1 MQVTKNIIKFNEMLI
16 AIPKAMKGVW
26 DMSENRWGY
35 KRTKQYMQEL
45 ESLESLSFELT
56 TLLLPWISVLI
67 SIVFVFWFKDF
78 ATSLAKGLKFKQNP
92 LFNEG
97 DKVLLEGQDAIIV
110 KIGLRSTVFGL
121 YTDRGYTWRVI
132 ANERLEYVKLEKI
145 IDTNVHMDSEAEQ
158 GKRIQGL
165 IDQAQDDKIKANK
178 ERIDKLEK

>member
-1 MQVTKNIIKFNEMLI
+1 
-16 AIPKAMKGVW
+16 
-26 DMSENRWGY
+26 
-35 KRTKQYMQEL
+35 MQEL
-45 ESLESLSFELT
+45 ESLESLSLELS

-178 ERIDKLEK
+178 ERIDRLEK

>member
-1 MQVTKNIIKFNEMLI
+1 
-16 AIPKAMKGVW
+16 
-26 DMSENRWGY
+26 
-35 KRTKQYMQEL
+35 MQEL
-45 ESLESLSFELT
+45 ESLESLSLELS

-78 ATSLAKGLKFKQNP
+78 ATCLAKGLKFKQNP

>member
-1 MQVTKNIIKFNEMLI
+1 
-16 AIPKAMKGVW
+16 
-26 DMSENRWGY
+26 
-35 KRTKQYMQEL
+35 MQEL

-165 IDQAQDDKIKANK
+165 IDQAQDDKIKANSK
-178 ERIDKLEK
+178 RIDKLEK

>member
-1 MQVTKNIIKFNEMLI
+1 M
-16 AIPKAMKGVW
+16 
-26 DMSENRWGY
+26 D
-35 KRTKQYMQEL
+35 EL

-56 TLLLPWISVLI
+56 TLLLPWISILI

-121 YTDRGYTWRVI
+121 YTERGYTWRVI

-178 ERIDKLEK
+178 ERIDRLEK

>member
-1 MQVTKNIIKFNEMLI
+1 M
-16 AIPKAMKGVW
+16 
-26 DMSENRWGY
+26 D
-35 KRTKQYMQEL
+35 EL

-56 TLLLPWISVLI
+56 TLLLPWISILI

-158 GKRIQGL
+158 GKRIQSL

>member
-1 MQVTKNIIKFNEMLI
+1 MESIVQLEEMGL
-16 AIPKAMKGVW
+16 
-26 DMSENRWGY
+26 
-35 KRTKQYMQEL
+35 
-45 ESLESLSFELT
+45 ELT
-56 TLLLPWISVLI
+56 HLLLPWISVLI

-97 DKVLLEGQDAIIV
+97 DKVILEDQDAIII

-178 ERIDKLEK
+178 ERIDRLEK

>member
-1 MQVTKNIIKFNEMLI
+1 
-16 AIPKAMKGVW
+16 
-26 DMSENRWGY
+26 
-35 KRTKQYMQEL
+35 MQEL

-56 TLLLPWISVLI
+56 TLLLPWISILI

-165 IDQAQDDKIKANK
+165 IDQAQDDKIKANSK
-178 ERIDKLEK
+178 RIDKLEK

>member
-1 MQVTKNIIKFNEMLI
+1 MDPIN
-16 AIPKAMKGVW
+16 
-26 DMSENRWGY
+26 
-35 KRTKQYMQEL
+35 EL
-45 ESLESLSFELT
+45 ESLSLELT
-56 TLLLPWISVLI
+56 HLILPWISILI
-67 SIVFVFWFKDF
+67 SIVFVFWFKHF

-178 ERIDKLEK
+178 ERIDRLEK

>member
-1 MQVTKNIIKFNEMLI
+1 MDPIN
-16 AIPKAMKGVW
+16 
-26 DMSENRWGY
+26 
-35 KRTKQYMQEL
+35 EL
-45 ESLESLSFELT
+45 ESLSLELT
-56 TLLLPWISVLI
+56 HLILPWISILI

-178 ERIDKLEK
+178 ERIDSCLLYTSPSPRDS

>member
-1 MQVTKNIIKFNEMLI
+1 
-16 AIPKAMKGVW
+16 
-26 DMSENRWGY
+26 
-35 KRTKQYMQEL
+35 MQEL
-45 ESLESLSFELT
+45 KSLESLSFELT
-56 TLLLPWISVLI
+56 TLLLPWISILI

-178 ERIDKLEK
+178 ERIDRLEK

>member
-1 MQVTKNIIKFNEMLI
+1 
-16 AIPKAMKGVW
+16 
-26 DMSENRWGY
+26 
-35 KRTKQYMQEL
+35 MQEL

-56 TLLLPWISVLI
+56 TLLLPWISILI

-97 DKVLLEGQDAIIV
+97 DKVLLEGQDAIII

-121 YTDRGYTWRVI
+121 YTERGYTWRVI

-145 IDTNVHMDSEAEQ
+145 IDTNVHMDSDAEK
-158 GKRIQGL
+158 GKRIQSL

>member
-1 MQVTKNIIKFNEMLI
+1 
-16 AIPKAMKGVW
+16 
-26 DMSENRWGY
+26 
-35 KRTKQYMQEL
+35 MQEL
-45 ESLESLSFELT
+45 ESLESLIFELT

>member
-1 MQVTKNIIKFNEMLI
+1 M
-16 AIPKAMKGVW
+16 
-26 DMSENRWGY
+26 D
-35 KRTKQYMQEL
+35 EL

-56 TLLLPWISVLI
+56 TLLLPWISILI

-121 YTDRGYTWRVI
+121 YTERGYTWRVI

-158 GKRIQGL
+158 GKRIQSL
-165 IDQAQDDKIKANK
+165 IDQAQDNKINANK

>member
-1 MQVTKNIIKFNEMLI
+1 MDSI
-16 AIPKAMKGVW
+16 
-26 DMSENRWGY
+26 
-35 KRTKQYMQEL
+35 QEL
-45 ESLESLSFELT
+45 EHLSIELT
-56 TLLLPWISVLI
+56 TLILPWISVLI

-78 ATSLAKGLKFKQNP
+78 ATSLAKGFKFKQNP

-97 DKVLLEGQDAIIV
+97 DKVLLEGQDAIIL

-178 ERIDKLEK
+178 ERIDKMEK

>member
-1 MQVTKNIIKFNEMLI
+1 MESFNQLEEM
-16 AIPKAMKGVW
+16 G
-26 DMSENRWGY
+26 
-35 KRTKQYMQEL
+35 L
-45 ESLESLSFELT
+45 EIT
-56 TLLLPWISVLI
+56 HLLLPWISVLI

-78 ATSLAKGLKFKQNP
+78 ATSLAKGLKFRNNP

-97 DKVLLEGQDAIIV
+97 DKVLLEDQDAIIM

-121 YTDRGYTWRVI
+121 YTERGYTWRVI

-145 IDTNVHMDSEAEQ
+145 IDSNVHMDSEAEQ

-165 IDQAQDDKIKANK
+165 IDKAQDDKIRANK

>member
-1 MQVTKNIIKFNEMLI
+1 M
-16 AIPKAMKGVW
+16 
-26 DMSENRWGY
+26 D
-35 KRTKQYMQEL
+35 EL

-165 IDQAQDDKIKANK
+165 IDQAQDDKIKANSK
-178 ERIDKLEK
+178 RIDKLEK

>member
-1 MQVTKNIIKFNEMLI
+1 M
-16 AIPKAMKGVW
+16 
-26 DMSENRWGY
+26 D
-35 KRTKQYMQEL
+35 EL
-45 ESLESLSFELT
+45 ESLESLSLELS

-121 YTDRGYTWRVI
+121 YTDRGYTWRGY
-132 ANERLEYVKLEKI
+132 RKRKI
-145 IDTNVHMDSEAEQ
+145 RVC
-158 GKRIQGL
+158 
-165 IDQAQDDKIKANK
+165 QAREDY
-178 ERIDKLEK
+178 RY

>member
-1 MQVTKNIIKFNEMLI
+1 MESMVQLEEMGL
-16 AIPKAMKGVW
+16 
-26 DMSENRWGY
+26 
-35 KRTKQYMQEL
+35 
-45 ESLESLSFELT
+45 ELT
-56 TLLLPWISVLI
+56 HLLLPWISVLI

-97 DKVLLEGQDAIIV
+97 DKVILEDQDAIII

-178 ERIDKLEK
+178 ERIDRLEK

>member
-1 MQVTKNIIKFNEMLI
+1 ME
-16 AIPKAMKGVW
+16 
-26 DMSENRWGY
+26 
-35 KRTKQYMQEL
+35 EL

-56 TLLLPWISVLI
+56 TLLLPWISILI

-121 YTDRGYTWRVI
+121 YTERGYTWRVI

>member
-1 MQVTKNIIKFNEMLI
+1 MDPIN
-16 AIPKAMKGVW
+16 
-26 DMSENRWGY
+26 
-35 KRTKQYMQEL
+35 EL
-45 ESLESLSFELT
+45 ESLESLSLELS

-178 ERIDKLEK
+178 ERIDRLEK